1 MARRILVCGLREN
14 PENPPP
20 RGLPQASWVLLD
32 SPCAALLA
40 PGGANNVSC
49 PQAAWTLDLAYRLM
63 GHGVDGRPRA

>member
-20 RGLPQASWVLLD
+20 RGLPQARWVLLD

-40 PGGANNVSC
+40 PGGANNV
-49 PQAAWTLDLAYRLM
+49 
-63 GHGVDGRPRA
+63 